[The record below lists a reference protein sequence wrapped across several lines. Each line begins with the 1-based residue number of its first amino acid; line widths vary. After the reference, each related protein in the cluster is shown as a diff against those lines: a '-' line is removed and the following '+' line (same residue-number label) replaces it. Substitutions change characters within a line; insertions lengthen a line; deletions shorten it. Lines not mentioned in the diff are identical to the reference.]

1 MRNRKATG
9 ENVPIDRLVD
19 LFKTG
24 KATFFTFT
32 VAQLANE
39 RKSNLDWSVVVPAY
53 RFAIFEDKVDCG
65 RTILRKRILGRIYS
79 FFEDLLGYPKIRCG
93 NCAQ

>member
-1 MRNRKATG
+1 MRYKKLEKVNSDRSGTVMRNRKATG

-39 RKSNLDWSVVVPAY
+39 RKSNLDWSVVVPA
-53 RFAIFEDKVDCG
+53 
-65 RTILRKRILGRIYS
+65 
-79 FFEDLLGYPKIRCG
+79 
-93 NCAQ
+93 